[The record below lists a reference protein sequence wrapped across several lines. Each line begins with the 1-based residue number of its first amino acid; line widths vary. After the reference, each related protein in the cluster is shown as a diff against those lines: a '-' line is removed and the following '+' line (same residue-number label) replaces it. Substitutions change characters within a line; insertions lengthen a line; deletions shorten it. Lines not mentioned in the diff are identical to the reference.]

1 MTKGLIGPIYSSNVG
16 LLGNSPIPLLIKSET
31 AKWVV
36 KGSWSYIC
44 KYQMSVNE
52 RRSVLSL
59 PPSFLVRW
67 FHLRS
72 KGSRVTA
79 WPHQIRPNW
88 ERCLAQQKGNNLKSI
103 KCKWNCHL
111 PTSKNTWPKERNS
124 RLKLQ
129 PHHLLS
135 AGLRSLLGSCL
146 PIPQRARG
154 HLHFNIP
161 FWDFLSWRIWQWT
174 LGARRVRFKHD

>member
-1 MTKGLIGPIYSSNVG
+1 
-16 LLGNSPIPLLIKSET
+16 
-31 AKWVV
+31 
-36 KGSWSYIC
+36 
-44 KYQMSVNE
+44 MSVNE
-52 RRSVLSL
+52 RSALSL

-111 PTSKNTWPKERNS
+111 PTSKNTWPRERNS
-124 RLKLQ
+124 CLKLQ

-135 AGLRSLLGSCL
+135 SGLRRLLRSCL
-146 PIPQRARG
+146 PIHQHAGAICISISPPETFSPEEFDSEPWEQEEWSSNMTIIPSPHGCGRPNWPREPLISNGRSQSCRAS
-154 HLHFNIP
+154 LF
-161 FWDFLSWRIWQWT
+161 DY
-174 LGARRVRFKHD
+174 